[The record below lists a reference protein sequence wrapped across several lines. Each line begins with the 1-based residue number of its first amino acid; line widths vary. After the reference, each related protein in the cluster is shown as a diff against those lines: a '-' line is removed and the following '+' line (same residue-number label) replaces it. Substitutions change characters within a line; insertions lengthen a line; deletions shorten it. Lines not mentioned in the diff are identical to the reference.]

1 MEKIINLS
9 DSYIVLD
16 KLEKHI
22 ISEKIKGGPKRT
34 RIVMRDHDTGKILQD
49 VENKIVITGSMLNA
63 ANLFGIDVPV
73 LLPDY
78 NTELGLD
85 NTVDYTTVTP
95 TNAPLVCLFCIG
107 DTGCGTN
114 PQDVFKV
121 NYVDRIDPEDL
132 IPFRYVNKTNDL
144 NADLRK
150 YYYGRKTDNSKG
162 KIAYY
167 FKAFDTTPQMHL
179 RYTDHTQVTD
189 NLYNVDT
196 TQQAECYVEVRLR
209 VTRKD
214 LRDYIEQVIGWEKGR
229 VSTISLCHAWY
240 NIDKDG
246 FREYQQIFPYTRL
259 NFSLEW
265 LVDLTKGIDF
275 NYQIFY

>member
-1 MEKIINLS
+1 MEKVINLS
-9 DSYIVLD
+9 DIHTTLD
-16 KLEKHI
+16 KAEIAYINEKFNA
-22 ISEKIKGGPKRT
+22 GPKKT
-34 RIVMRDHDTGKILQD
+34 RIIMRDHNTGKILQD

-63 ANLFGIDVPV
+63 SNVFGIDVPV

-85 NTVDYTTVTP
+85 GTVDYTNVTP
-95 TNAPLVCLFCIG
+95 TNIPIVCLFCVG

-121 NYVDRIDPEDL
+121 NYVDRIEPEDL
-132 IPFRYVNKTNDL
+132 IPFRYVNKTDDL
-144 NADLRK
+144 NPDLRK
-150 YYYGRKTDNSKG
+150 YYFGRKTNESNG
-162 KIAYY
+162 KISYY

-196 TQQAECYVEVRLR
+196 TQAAECYVETRLR
-209 VTRKD
+209 ITRKD
-214 LRDYIEQVIGWEKGR
+214 FRDYFEQVLGWDKAR

-240 NIDKDG
+240 NINSDG
-246 FREYQQIFPYTRL
+246 YREYQQIFPYSRL

>member
-85 NTVDYTTVTP
+85 NTVDYSNVTP
-95 TNAPLVCLFCIG
+95 TNTPLVCLFCIG

-114 PQDVFKV
+114 AQDVFKV

-132 IPFRYVNKTNDL
+132 IPFRYVNKTDDL

-150 YYYGRKTDNSKG
+150 YYYGRKTDNSNG

-214 LRDYIEQVIGWEKGR
+214 LRDYFEQVIGWEKAR

-246 FREYQQIFPYTRL
+246 FREYQQIFPYARL